1 MIIIPAIDLKDGV
14 CVRLEQGDF
23 TKETV
28 YSSNPLSV
36 AEKWIKDGAER
47 LHLVDLDGAKAG
59 SPVQKELVI
68 KIAQA
73 VKIPV
78 EIGGGIRDEETVSFY
93 LDHGVEWVI
102 LGSMAVSNPQMVAA
116 VCRKYP
122 GRIILGVDAREG
134 MVATDGWLKTSSIA
148 AVELVQQAVDW
159 GIREVIYTDIARDGM
174 LSGPNISALEK
185 ITTVNGIKVIASGG
199 ISSLA
204 DLMLLKTLEPRGLIG
219 AIIGKALYSGKL
231 ELKKAI
237 SLLEGRNGN

>member
-185 ITTVNGIKVIASGG
+185 ITTVSGIKVIASGG

>member
-1 MIIIPAIDLKDGV
+1 MIVIPAIDLKNGA

-59 SPVQKELVI
+59 FPVQKELVI
-68 KIAQA
+68 KIAQNI
-73 VKIPV
+73 KIPV
-78 EIGGGIRDEETVSFY
+78 EIGGGIRDEETISFY

-102 LGSMAVSNPQMVAA
+102 LGSMAVSNPRMVAA

-134 MVATDGWLKTSSIA
+134 LVATDGWLKTTSIA

-185 ITTVNGIKVIASGG
+185 ITTVSGIKVIASGG

-204 DLMLLKTLEPRGLIG
+204 DLMLLKTLEPRGLMG

-231 ELKKAI
+231 DLKKAI

>member
-23 TKETV
+23 NKETV
-28 YSSNPLSV
+28 YSSDPLTV
-36 AEKWIKDGAER
+36 AEKWIKDGAQR

-68 KIAQA
+68 KIAQT

-78 EIGGGIRDEETVSFY
+78 EVGGGIRDEETVSYY

-102 LGSMAVSNPQMVAA
+102 LGSVAISDPGLVAA

-122 GRIILGVDAREG
+122 GRIILGVDARDG
-134 MVATDGWLKTSSIA
+134 MVATDGWLKTSSIN
-148 AVELVQQAVDW
+148 AVDLVKQAVDW
-159 GIREVIYTDIARDGM
+159 GIREIIYTDISRDGM

-185 ITTVNGIKVIASGG
+185 MTAVSGVKIIASGG

-204 DLMLLKTLEPRGLIG
+204 DLMLLKALEPRGLTG

-237 SLLEGRNGN
+237 TLLEGRNGN

>member
-1 MIIIPAIDLKDGV
+1 MIVIPAIDLKNGA

-59 SPVQKELVI
+59 FPVQKELVI
-68 KIAQA
+68 KIAQNI
-73 VKIPV
+73 KIPV
-78 EIGGGIRDEETVSFY
+78 EIGGGIRDEETISFY

-102 LGSMAVSNPQMVAA
+102 LGSMAVSNPRMVAA

-134 MVATDGWLKTSSIA
+134 LVATDGWLKTTSIA

-185 ITTVNGIKVIASGG
+185 ITTVSGIKVIASGG

-204 DLMLLKTLEPRGLIG
+204 DLMLLKTLEPRGLMG